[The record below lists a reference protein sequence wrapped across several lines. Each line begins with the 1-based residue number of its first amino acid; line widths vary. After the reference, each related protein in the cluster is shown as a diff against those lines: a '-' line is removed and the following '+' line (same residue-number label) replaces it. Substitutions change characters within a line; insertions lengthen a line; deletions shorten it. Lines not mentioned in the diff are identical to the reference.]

1 MFSIQKLG
9 VTCLNVVKNVVPQD
23 EIILFQ
29 SLKITENML
38 IEKKYV
44 KSLINSTRALSN
56 ILFTTVFR
64 LPCSPI
70 YKTLIYRY
78 LKSRL

>member
-23 EIILFQ
+23 ERILFQ

-44 KSLINSTRALSN
+44 KS
-56 ILFTTVFR
+56 
-64 LPCSPI
+64 
-70 YKTLIYRY
+70 
-78 LKSRL
+78 

>member
-23 EIILFQ
+23 ERILFQ

-38 IEKKYV
+38 IEK
-44 KSLINSTRALSN
+44 NM
-56 ILFTTVFR
+56 
-64 LPCSPI
+64 
-70 YKTLIYRY
+70 
-78 LKSRL
+78 